1 MIENNLVV
9 SMNYTLKDEQGNVL
23 DSSSNGPLEYL
34 HGHQNIIPG
43 LEKALAGLAIGDK
56 KQVTVQ
62 PEDGYGP
69 YQKEL
74 QFGVPV
80 SQFQGNAPEAGT
92 MMQITS
98 QNGEVIV
105 ATVQGMD
112 NDFVV
117 MDANHPLAGKVL
129 NFDVE
134 ITGTRPASA
143 EELSHGHPHGPGGHH
158 H

>member
-62 PEDGYGP
+62 PEEGYGP

-80 SQFQGNAPEAGT
+80 SQFQGKTPEPGT

-105 ATVQGMD
+105 ATVQGVD

-129 NFDVE
+129 NFNVE
-134 ITGTRPASA
+134 IMGTRPASA

>member
-62 PEDGYGP
+62 PEEGYGP

-80 SQFQGNAPEAGT
+80 SQFQGKAPEPGT

-98 QNGEVIV
+98 QNGEVVV
-105 ATVQGMD
+105 ATVQGME

-129 NFDVE
+129 SFDVE
-134 ITGTRPASA
+134 IMGTRPAST

>member
-1 MIENNLVV
+1 M
-9 SMNYTLKDEQGNVL
+9 
-23 DSSSNGPLEYL
+23 
-34 HGHQNIIPG
+34 
-43 LEKALAGLAIGDK
+43 AIGDK

-62 PEDGYGP
+62 PEEGYGP

-74 QFGVPV
+74 KFGVPV
-80 SQFQGNAPEAGT
+80 SQFQGKAPEPGT

-98 QNGEVIV
+98 QNGEVVV
-105 ATVQGMD
+105 ATVQGME

-129 NFDVE
+129 SFDVE
-134 ITGTRPASA
+134 IMGTRPASN